1 MINVAILGYGI
12 VGSGVAQV
20 LFENRKQIEAKAGGQ
35 VGLKRVLDL
44 RDFPK
49 SPVEGILTK
58 DFNDI
63 LNDTDIHIVV
73 ETMGGGEPAHSFVS
87 QARRAGKHVCT
98 SNKELVVNH
107 GAELLALA
115 KAHNVSFLF
124 EASVGG
130 GIPVIRPINMSLTA
144 DEIISVSGI
153 LNGTTNYIL
162 THMSLFNADFA
173 DALKEAQLKGFAE
186 KDPSADIDGYDAC
199 RKLAILLSLC
209 TGMNTDYR
217 QIHTEGIST
226 LTEADFAFARRFGYM
241 IKLIADGR
249 VTPDGVEAV
258 VAPMLV
264 HHTHMFYSVHDVFNC
279 VQVQARMNDRVIF
292 HGKGAGMLPTAAAVV
307 SDIVDICRNFNGH
320 IPHNWSDVHAN
331 VLPPGGY
338 VKKKLARINYSD
350 AEKTKAL
357 LESVWGGQP
366 VYTYQLPD
374 YPKQMAF
381 MIDGE
386 TETESAEKLKEFDV
400 LSLLRVYESGEPK

>member
-20 LFENRKQIEAKAGGQ
+20 LFENRKQIEAKAGSP
-35 VGLKRVLDL
+35 VRLTRVLDL
-44 RDFPK
+44 RDFPG
-49 SPVEGILTK
+49 SIVESILTK
-58 DFNDI
+58 DVSDI
-63 LNDTDIHIVV
+63 LNDPDIHIVI
-73 ETMGGGEPAHSFVS
+73 ETMGGDEPAHSFVS
-87 QARRAGKHVCT
+87 QALRAGKHVCT
-98 SNKELVVNH
+98 SNKELVINH

-115 KAHNVSFLF
+115 KARNVSFLF

-144 DEIISVSGI
+144 DEILSVSGI

-162 THMSLFNADFA
+162 THMSLFNAGFD
-173 DALKEAQLKGFAE
+173 DALKEAQQKGFAE
-186 KDPSADIDGYDAC
+186 KDPSADIGGHDAC

-209 TGMNTDYR
+209 TGHNVNVGE
-217 QIHTEGIST
+217 IHTEGISN

-264 HHTHMFYSVHDVFNC
+264 HHTHIFYSVHDVFNC

-307 SDIVDICRNFNGH
+307 SDIVDICRNLKSH
-320 IPHNWSDVHAN
+320 IPHNWSDIPAN
-331 VLPPGGY
+331 VLPTGGY
-338 VKKKLARINYSD
+338 VKKKLARINYSYELITI
-350 AEKTKAL
+350 AR
-357 LESVWGGQP
+357 LESVWSNQT
-366 VYTYQLPD
+366 VFTCQLPG

-381 MIDGE
+381 MINGE
-386 TETESAEKLKEFDV
+386 TETESAEKLKDFDV
-400 LSLLRVYESGEPK
+400 LSLLRVYESGEQK

>member
-20 LFENRKQIEAKAGGQ
+20 LSENRRQIETKAGEP
-35 VGLKRVLDL
+35 VALKRVLDL
-44 RDFPK
+44 RSFPN

-63 LNDTDIHIVV
+63 VNDPEIQIII
-73 ETMGGGEPAHSFVS
+73 ETMGGEEPARSFVK
-87 QARRAGKHVCT
+87 QALQAGKHVCT
-98 SNKELVVNH
+98 SNKELVASY

-115 KAHNVSFLF
+115 KANNVSFLF

-162 THMSLFNADFA
+162 THMSLFNASFS
-173 DALKEAQLKGFAE
+173 DALNDAQQKGFAE
-186 KDPSADIDGYDAC
+186 KDPSADIEGHDAC
-199 RKLAILLSLC
+199 RTLAILLSLC
-209 TGMNTDYR
+209 TGLDTDYR
-217 QIHTEGIST
+217 QIHTEGISK
-226 LTEADFAFARRFGYM
+226 LTDADFAFARRFGYV

-249 VTPDGVEAV
+249 ITERGVEAI

-264 HHTHMFYSVHDVFNC
+264 HHSHMFYAVHDVYNC
-279 VQVQARMNDRVIF
+279 VQVQARMNGNVIF
-292 HGKGAGMLPTAAAVV
+292 HGKGAGKLPTAAAVV
-307 SDIVDICRNFNGH
+307 SDIVEICRSSH
-320 IPHNWSDVHAN
+320 IPHNWTDVPAT
-331 VLPPGGY
+331 VLPESGY

-350 AEKTKAL
+350 ADKTIARLK
-357 LESVWGGQP
+357 SVFGNQP
-366 VYTYQLPD
+366 VYTYQLPS

-381 MIDGE
+381 MITGG
-386 TETESAEKLKEFDV
+386 TEINEKLAEFDV
-400 LSLLRVYESGEPK
+400 LSLLRVYESGGQD